1 MNQQQTY
8 ERILLKGEEN
18 DIPYKE
24 IAYSYDLRVRL
35 SLYTEGELTEEL
47 VDDIFAELF
56 L

>member
-1 MNQQQTY
+1 MNQQQAY

-18 DIPYKE
+18 DIPYNE

-35 SLYTEGELTEEL
+35 SLYTEDELTDDV